1 MKKTRFNPKIS
12 VIVPVY
18 NIENYVKKCIESI
31 VKQIYD
37 NLEIIL
43 VDDGSKDDSGKICD
57 EYACRDRR
65 IRVIHKKNGGLVS
78 ARKAGIAE
86 ATGNYATY
94 VDGDDWIES
103 DMYARLIEKIGNAD
117 VIVSGVIRDYH
128 TRFIR
133 ETNKLAE
140 GFYEGTALNGL
151 YRQMIYNGKFYER
164 GIQPHVFNCLFKRE
178 LLLKN
183 QLAVPDEINVGEDAA
198 CLYPAL
204 LDADQI
210 VLSNDSYY
218 HYVMRE
224 NSIMGTNDGKE
235 LERYKVLYQ
244 YLMDRFAAYLGC
256 REELLLQLKYLMLY
270 TLLLKEPK
278 LLQSE
283 KNMVFPYK
291 GIETGA
297 KIAIYGK
304 GRFGKEFKNYLE
316 SGGVVKIERW
326 IDNNEINKANINTV
340 YENCDYIIV
349 TVLIKEI
356 ADQIKH
362 ELQNMGVEDK
372 KIKCIDEKEITLAI
386 SRIDEILNNN

>member
-103 DMYARLIEKIGNAD
+103 DMYARLVEKIGNAD

-128 TRFIR
+128 IR
-133 ETNKLAE
+133 SVCETNKIAE
-140 GFYEGTALNGL
+140 GIYEGAVLNDL
-151 YRQMIYNGKFYER
+151 YKQMIYNGKFYER
-164 GIQPHVFNCLFKRE
+164 GIQPHVFNCLFKKE

-198 CLYPAL
+198 CFYPTL

-244 YLMDRFAAYLGC
+244 YLMDRFAAYPGC

-297 KIAIYGK
+297 KVAIYGK